1 MLTTNCLPCPIAPL
15 QVQQHARGLE
25 GRLAE
30 QRAAAEAAAVEA
42 AAQQQRRLQQLDEL
56 GAKLEEVLASR
67 LALQSHLEAAAAE
80 RQQLEEAARAEREAA
95 AAASERSAASA
106 AATERQLQARIAEL
120 EARKLVHLQLT
131 VGYEAEWR
139 AATVK
144 AAALEARLGEAQAQL
159 QAHQRQQRLEAAW

>member
-1 MLTTNCLPCPIAPL
+1 MPGALPTVPL
-15 QVQQHARGLE
+15 QVQRHARGLE
-25 GRLAE
+25 GGLAE
-30 QRAAAEAAAVEA
+30 QRTAAEAAVAEA
-42 AAQQQRRLQQLDEL
+42 AAQQQRRVRQLDEL

-80 RQQLEEAARAEREAA
+80 RQQLEEQVRAEREAA
-95 AAASERSAASA
+95 AAAA

-120 EARKLVHLQLT
+120 EGRKPVHLQLT

-139 AATVK
+139 AAMVK